1 MDSQTLNF
9 GLICTGLL
17 LLFLYLFFLRKSRNI
32 KHPSAELD
40 AKKKL
45 LLQRVQLSKSE
56 KSELFDYFF
65 ADPRRRID
73 EPSVAEAV
81 VDLFH
86 ATKPQ
91 GKEFLSLLKTFEKK
105 FPEIFSKHELQAIL
119 MLDKS
124 KKKTQDI
131 VLEALKRYPKNIELL
146 NFFFNTT
153 KSSNTG
159 IINTVETINRL
170 IDYQRIS
177 ERSNP
182 NESQE
187 LIQIIA
193 DFFFRKKIFD
203 NVSLEYF
210 RMLEKIKPDNVNIM
224 FELSLCLFKMSE
236 LNEAKLILQKILI
249 MEPAFLP
256 AIALKREISRI
267 SSESCAENT
276 SSIQTPD
283 LPSEPGSM
291 MLLLERYSDFSIIA
305 RGGMGILY
313 KCFDHVQKKWIA
325 VKVLD
330 PALADQERE
339 IVDRFVNESRIM
351 NMLQHPAIPKIIDLS
366 LSQPYFMALEL
377 IEGIELR
384 KAFQN
389 EGNHGFKN
397 LKNSLKIACDISE
410 GFDHLVQNKV
420 LHCDIKPENIL
431 LESSGKIKIIDFGF
445 AVLNKPG
452 IISPESSAIRGT
464 PLYIAPELIKG
475 SPPSVFSEIYAF
487 GITLYEII
495 SGHSPYLSN
504 DPGDIIASPPRN
516 LKTFREDCP
525 EEIVILVMDCIS
537 HNPNNRPSSFKEIS
551 NELKKHIE

>member
-1 MDSQTLNF
+1 MDSQTLNI
-9 GLICTGLL
+9 GLLCTGILL
-17 LLFLYLFFLRKSRNI
+17 FFLYLFFSRKSGKNNL
-32 KHPSAELD
+32 PSAELES
-40 AKKKL
+40 KKKL

-56 KSELFDYFF
+56 KSELFTYFS
-65 ADPRRRID
+65 ADPRKRID
-73 EPSVAEAV
+73 EPSVAEAI

-86 ATKPQ
+86 LSKRP
-91 GKEFLSLLKTFEKK
+91 GREFFSLLKTFEKK
-105 FPEIFSKHELQAIL
+105 FPEIFTKHELHAIL

-124 KKKTQDI
+124 EKKTQPI
-131 VLEALKRYPKNIELL
+131 VLDALKRYPGNKELL
-146 NFFFNTT
+146 KIFFNIS
-153 KSSNTG
+153 KSSDTG
-159 IINTVETINRL
+159 IIDTVESINRL
-170 IDYQRIS
+170 IEYQRIIEKS
-177 ERSNP
+177 GSLESN
-182 NESQE
+182 E

-203 NVSLEYF
+203 NLSLEYF
-210 RMLEKIKPDNVNIM
+210 RKLEKIRPDNVSIM
-224 FELSLCLFKMSE
+224 FESSLCLFKMGE
-236 LNEAKLILQKILI
+236 LAEAALNLQKILVI
-249 MEPAFLP
+249 EPAFLP
-256 AIALKREISRI
+256 AIALKREICFRSTEAAD
-267 SSESCAENT
+267 SS
-276 SSIQTPD
+276 
-283 LPSEPGSM
+283 SEPGSM
-291 MLLLERYSDFSIIA
+291 ILLLERYSDFSIIA
-305 RGGMGILY
+305 RGGIGILY

-330 PALADQERE
+330 PALADEQHE

-351 NMLQHPAIPKIIDLS
+351 NMLEHPAIPKIIDLS
-366 LSQPYFMALEL
+366 LSHPYFMALEL

-384 KAFQN
+384 KALQN
-389 EGNHGFKN
+389 EGDNGFKN
-397 LKNSLKIACDISE
+397 LKNAIKIACDISE

-431 LESSGKIKIIDFGF
+431 LENSGRIKIIDFGF

-475 SPPSVFSEIYAF
+475 SLPSVFSEIYAF

-504 DPGDIIASPPRN
+504 DPGDIIASNPRN
-516 LKTFREDCP
+516 LRTFREDCP